1 MFFADHHRYT
11 LEDVQAIEQA
21 ARRVGANGLLTTEKD
36 SCNLSGLTFPSLP
49 VYVSVID
56 LDISTETEFLAAIN
70 GELQARGAR
79 A

>member
-21 ARRVGANGLLTTEKD
+21 ASRLGAKGLLTTEKD
-36 SCNLSGLTFPSLP
+36 SCNLSGVTFESLP
-49 VYVSVID
+49 IYVCIID
-56 LDISTETEFLAAIN
+56 LEISGETDFFAAIN
-70 GELQARGAR
+70 GVLQVLGAQ